1 MAVKNYKP
9 TSPARRDMS
18 VVDYSGLTKKSPEKR
33 LAKSKKR
40 GSGRNN
46 SGKITIRFRGGGN
59 KRKLREIDW
68 RRDKDGVPAKVVA
81 VEYDPNRTAFI
92 ALLQYLDGEKRYILQ
107 PKGLKEGDTVLS
119 GETAE
124 IRVGNTKKLKD
135 IPTGT
140 MVHNIE
146 LRTGYGA
153 QMVRTAGAGAQ
164 LVAKEGKYANLKLPS
179 GEYRLVLLEC
189 KATIGVVGNAEH
201 ENVNVGKAGKT
212 RYKGKRPH
220 VRGVVMNPNDHPH
233 GGGEGKSPVGRPSPV
248 SPWGQKT
255 LGYKTRKKNKPSNKY
270 IVRRRK

>member
-9 TSPARRDMS
+9 TSPARRYMS

-46 SGKITIRFRGGGN
+46 SGKITIRSRGGGN
-59 KRKLREIDW
+59 RRKLREIDW
-68 RRDKDGVPAKVVA
+68 RRDKDGVPAKVIA

-107 PKGLKEGDTVLS
+107 PKGLKDGDKVLS
-119 GETAE
+119 GEAAE
-124 IRVGNTKKLKD
+124 IRIGNNKKLKD

-140 MVHNIE
+140 MVHNVE
-146 LRTGYGA
+146 LRPGYGA

-164 LVAKEGKYANLKLPS
+164 LVAKEGKYVTLKLPS
-179 GEYRLVLLEC
+179 GEYRLVLQEC

-201 ENVNVGKAGKT
+201 ENVSVGKAGKT
-212 RYKGKRPH
+212 RYKGRRSH

-255 LGYKTRKKNKPSNKY
+255 LGYKTRRKNKPSNKY